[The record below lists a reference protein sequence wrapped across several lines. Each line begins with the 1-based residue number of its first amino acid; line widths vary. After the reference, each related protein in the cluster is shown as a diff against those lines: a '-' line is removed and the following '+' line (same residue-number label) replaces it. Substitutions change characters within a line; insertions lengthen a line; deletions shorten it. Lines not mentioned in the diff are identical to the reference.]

1 MSNLFDYLDW
11 QGKSSLEERPFNEV
25 DNLLLSTLAYVP
37 LAGAAPGAGEGR
49 CTLQEAASRF
59 LMGDGIRELRDKRDA
74 QLLVKAAESR
84 RFREMELSL
93 WTGCLD
99 REAEEQFGAGMFHM
113 GDGSVFVA
121 YQGTDNSLVG
131 WKEDFNMGFQS
142 PVPSQAEAAKYLLLA
157 AQEEPEVNFRIGGH
171 SKGGNLAVY
180 AAVHAPEELRG
191 RIRAIYNNDGPGFVG
206 PLLESESYLALRNR
220 VHTYVP
226 QSSVVGMLL
235 NHEEAYEVVRS
246 NQHLLLQHDPYSW
259 EVEGEQFVRAERLDS
274 GSILLD
280 YTLRDWIYSMKIEE
294 REGFVDAL
302 YEILSA
308 SEAETLPELAANW
321 VWSVPR
327 VIRKLHDLDPASRRL
342 IKKALL
348 QLFRSARDTIPAV
361 WLTGMIQ
368 RTE

>member
-1 MSNLFDYLDW
+1 M
-11 QGKSSLEERPFNEV
+11 
-25 DNLLLSTLAYVP
+25 
-37 LAGAAPGAGEGR
+37 
-49 CTLQEAASRF
+49 
-59 LMGDGIRELRDKRDA
+59 
-74 QLLVKAAESR
+74 
-84 RFREMELSL
+84 
-93 WTGCLD
+93 
-99 REAEEQFGAGMFHM
+99 
-113 GDGSVFVA
+113 
-121 YQGTDNSLVG
+121 
-131 WKEDFNMGFQS
+131 
-142 PVPSQAEAAKYLLLA
+142 
-157 AQEEPEVNFRIGGH
+157 
-171 SKGGNLAVY
+171 
-180 AAVHAPEELRG
+180 
-191 RIRAIYNNDGPGFVG
+191 
-206 PLLESESYLALRNR
+206 
-220 VHTYVP
+220 
-226 QSSVVGMLL
+226 
-235 NHEEAYEVVRS
+235 
-246 NQHLLLQHDPYSW
+246 
-259 EVEGEQFVRAERLDS
+259 RAERLDS